1 MTRFEADRRHNPLLR
16 ALWVTLACVVSLA
29 VHAETPA
36 GIHVSGRGTLEVE
49 PDMGYAQLQVRREG
63 MDAGAL
69 KGELDGIVRDVLVLT
84 KQLGIAERDV
94 TATAVSISPRYQRKN
109 DEVVVAGLTAT
120 RSIQVTLRDLDR
132 FGDLLNGALDLG
144 INNLDPIRLDTSERA
159 ALEDRALTLAMEDA
173 AREAARVAAGFGV
186 TLGPVSDVAVEQH
199 GPRPAEMALRAA
211 SFADAPGGDFS
222 PGVITIERFVMA
234 TFSIIPA
241 Q

>member
-1 MTRFEADRRHNPLLR
+1 MKGIDAHRWTGWLF
-16 ALWVTLACVVSLA
+16 LA
-29 VHAETPA
+29 VLLCVTGLPARADMPA

-49 PDMGYAQLQVRREG
+49 PDMGYVQLQARKEG
-63 MDAGAL
+63 MDAGSL
-69 KGELDGIVRDVLVLT
+69 KRDLDKIVRDVLTLS
-84 KQLGIAERDV
+84 KRLGIAERDV
-94 TATAVSISPRYQRKN
+94 TATAVSINPRYQRRD
-109 DEVVVAGLTAT
+109 DEMVVSGLTAS

-159 ALEDRALTLAMEDA
+159 ALEDRALALAMEDA
-173 AREAARVAAGFGV
+173 TREATQVAAGFGV
-186 TLGPVSDVAVEQH
+186 ALGAVSDVSVEQH
-199 GPRPAEMALRAA
+199 SAQPKEMRMMAM
-211 SFADAPGGDFS
+211 ADTGGGDFS